1 VKITLA
7 QLKVLLTATAMVFVL
22 LWSFALESERG
33 PEPVCCFW
41 TKEVFHYLFA
51 LHICMTRFQSLSLHL
66 LFYKVDQSIY
76 PQMLKLV
83 SHWPKVLASQW
94 PKAL

>member
-1 VKITLA
+1 
-7 QLKVLLTATAMVFVL
+7 
-22 LWSFALESERG
+22 
-33 PEPVCCFW
+33 
-41 TKEVFHYLFA
+41 
-51 LHICMTRFQSLSLHL
+51 MTRFQSLSLHL